1 MNLTT
6 KTPRAPRKIKINKT
20 NSFLRGFTRKNFY
33 FKNKIVLL
41 FLVPLVSW
49 WLMGLGFAYAQTTT
63 IYVVPT
69 ATQVVVPSPT
79 EVVSKVPLEKAGD
92 QVLKDRPWL
101 TQLYSWNETYDLEKQ
116 QYQMNKAGAY
126 CIGNGKTFA
135 LVGLATPL
143 WSWSNIYGDSYQEPD
158 LGSLHMSVTRAG
170 LDAWT
175 PVQKIGWVKRS
186 GVVSVHAEGKGLVVE
201 SYDFAPVTSED
212 DHWDNPAALVRLV
225 HIINTS
231 DQRENDLDIAFKI
244 QSSWNVKIDT
254 RQVGNDLVIDQK
266 ATRAKKRTIWRLG
279 SFENKNIRIWDDGLH
294 YSVPSLKPGHE
305 TWAAFFLT
313 SARSGKEND
322 DLTAD
327 IRSQGALPLLDK
339 TFAYYQDWFAK
350 GTVFS
355 GDPKIADLFDIEST
369 IFKCQ
374 QSKTGGFSPL
384 IGYSYT
390 WIRDNN
396 GPIRWF
402 LKTGHPAE
410 AKRAMDFFYGV
421 GATMGSLPNSI
432 RVDFPLDF
440 HLKDPSTMHVEH
452 AETPN
457 WIVLQYWW
465 YYLSTG
471 DIDFVKSRWQ
481 YLKRCVVG
489 QVNVNDQ
496 YFFHRDETYLWCLE
510 SRCFDETPFPNYDL
524 STYAFSTD
532 SSFDLVSA
540 ADHLAYMG
548 KFMEMDKDVSE
559 LQQLADRV
567 RAKAEKV
574 YWNDKDG
581 YWAPAQSLLGPLYN
595 APFANILLNPL
606 WCGYARNDL
615 DPLGATPDTFQKSI
629 TAFKSA
635 YPWLGK
641 KDGFWKTTPTMSFF
655 VGMNPGQMLY
665 DFCKARLPWA
675 GKAYNAVLKTVTPS
689 GEFAE
694 MYDGDNHPWNPPI
707 WGVGASGRVRPWEGG
722 LDTESVLE
730 YLIGFAPDAGNN
742 NVVFAPHMPLDRT
755 RITAQRL
762 AVGQAL
768 ISIDMKRDSPKEWS
782 CVFHL
787 DKGQPLNVIVDFW
800 ADHNLFS
807 NIEAVGSVTWDK
819 TIMDGQQR
827 NSRCHFLLDE
837 SKDITFV
844 MVEDS
849 SLPSDELE
857 PPQPQNFE
865 PEPYTTS
872 PGDVLL
878 LTSPT
883 GIFHRYKNTD
893 PIKFLTVGR
902 SELKT
907 LEKITKAV
915 SFLDMDMPIAPQDIA
930 EGLLDGQGNLKV
942 KLALLGRGVF
952 SSGKHH
958 FKPVSYWADRQIA
971 QAVQKFV
978 NEGGVFF
985 IGPSYPNREILPDW
999 LIAMTKGGWEE
1010 GTVSDKVVIANGSKF
1025 SAKQTQLDEV
1035 NVDDAGSE
1043 KNHAVTFDGAT
1054 LEEKQKIPEGNSPDH
1069 LIEDNGRGFK
1079 GYYQF
1084 TLKTMPGFNHR
1095 LWVRVNTGHNMTGMA
1110 LQVQVGDKWI
1120 QLGIRTQNDE
1130 TTRHFESIYFE
1141 MPSKYITS
1149 NQTVFQ
1155 LISKYGDEVNAY
1167 HLWIY
1172 KSDPQQGETLPEI
1185 LGLNNAQDLGT
1196 VGHGLIPKS
1205 TEWMIPLTLSQHPDQ
1220 AAIMVLKVGKGY
1232 LIRSELN
1239 IEDSTTILKSFL
1251 GEPALSTSE

>member
-1 MNLTT
+1 MKFYLLT
-6 KTPRAPRKIKINKT
+6 RILILA
-20 NSFLRGFTRKNFY
+20 L
-33 FKNKIVLL
+33 
-41 FLVPLVSW
+41 W
-49 WLMGLGFAYAQTTT
+49 GLPWVANADITS
-63 IYVVPT
+63 IYIVPT
-69 ATQVVVPSPT
+69 PT
-79 EVVSKVPLEKAGD
+79 SAVTPLPTAVSVKASLEKAGD
-92 QVLKDRPWL
+92 QILKDRPWL
-101 TQLYSWNETYDLEKQ
+101 TQLYSWNETYNLEKQ
-116 QYQMNKAGAY
+116 QYQMNQAGAY
-126 CIGNGKTFA
+126 CVGNGKTFA

-158 LGSLHMSVTRAG
+158 LGSLKMSVTRAG

-175 PVQKIGWVKRS
+175 PLQKIGWVKRS
-186 GVVSVHAEGKGLVVE
+186 GVVSVHAEGTGLVVE
-201 SYDFAPVTSED
+201 SYDFAPVTSQG
-212 DHWDNPAALVRLV
+212 DHWDNPAVLVRLV
-225 HIINTS
+225 HIINTG
-231 DQRENDLDIAFKI
+231 DHREGDLDIAFKI
-244 QSSWNVKIDT
+244 QSSWNIKINP

-266 ATRAKKRTIWRLG
+266 PTRAKKRTIWRLG
-279 SFENKNIRIWDDGLH
+279 SFEKKGIRIWDDGIH
-294 YSVPSLKPGHE
+294 YSVPSLKPGQE

-313 SARSGKEND
+313 SARSGKDNENVTTEIGSMGG
-322 DLTAD
+322 LA
-327 IRSQGALPLLDK
+327 LLDK
-339 TFAYYQDWFAK
+339 TKDYYQDWFAR

-355 GDPKIADLFDIEST
+355 GDAKIADLFDIEST

-374 QSKTGGFSPL
+374 QSRTGGFSPL

-481 YLKRCVVG
+481 FLKRCVVG

-548 KFMEMDKDVSE
+548 KFMEMDKDVNE

-574 YWNDKDG
+574 YWNDKAG

-615 DPLGATPDTFQKSI
+615 DPLGVTPDTLQKSI

-665 DFCKARLPWA
+665 DFCKARLGWT
-675 GKAYNAVLKTVTPS
+675 GKAYEAVLKTVTPS

-707 WGVGASGRVRPWEGG
+707 WGVGASGRVRRWEGG
-722 LDTESVLE
+722 LDTESLLE

-742 NVVFAPHMPLDRT
+742 KVVFSPHMPLDRT
-755 RITAQRL
+755 RISAQRL
-762 AVGQAL
+762 TVGQAL
-768 ISIDMKRDSPKEWS
+768 ISCDMKRNSPKEWS
-782 CVFHL
+782 CTFRL
-787 DKGQPLNVIVDFW
+787 DKGQPLNVMVDFW
-800 ADHNLFS
+800 ADHNLLS
-807 NIEAVGSVTWDK
+807 AVESVGKVEWDK
-819 TIMDGQQR
+819 TVADGQQR
-827 NSRCHFLLDE
+827 NSLCHFTLDGT
-837 SKDITFV
+837 KDVTFV
-844 MVEDS
+844 VVEYS
-849 SLPSDELE
+849 SLPSDELQPPE
-857 PPQPQNFE
+857 PQKFE
-865 PEPYTTS
+865 PEPYGTA
-872 PGDVLL
+872 PADVLL

-883 GIFHRYKNTD
+883 GVFHKYKYTKPD
-893 PIKFLTVGR
+893 KFLTVGR

-907 LEKITKAV
+907 VEKITKSV
-915 SFLDMDMPIAPQDIA
+915 SFLDMDMPIAPRDIA
-930 EGLLDGQGNLKV
+930 AGLLDDQGNLKV

-958 FKPVSYWADRQIA
+958 FKPASYWAETQIS

-978 NEGGVFF
+978 NEGGIFF
-985 IGPSYPNREILPDW
+985 IGPSYPNREILHDW

-1010 GTVSDKVVIANGSKF
+1010 GTVSDKAVIANISK
-1025 SAKQTQLDEV
+1025 SSIKQKLTDEL
-1035 NVDDAGSE
+1035 NVDNLGSE
-1043 KNHAVTFDGAT
+1043 KDHSVTFDGAT
-1054 LEEKQKIPEGNSPDH
+1054 FEETQKLPEGNSPDR

-1084 TLKTMPGFNHR
+1084 TLKTMAGFKHR
-1095 LWVRVNTGHNMTGMA
+1095 LWIRVNTGHNMTGMA
-1110 LQVQVGDKWI
+1110 LQVQVGDKWV

-1130 TTRHFESIYFE
+1130 TTRHFESLYFE
-1141 MPSKYITS
+1141 VPSKYIT
-1149 NQTVFQ
+1149 
-1155 LISKYGDEVNAY
+1155 
-1167 HLWIY
+1167 
-1172 KSDPQQGETLPEI
+1172 
-1185 LGLNNAQDLGT
+1185 GLSL
-1196 VGHGLIPKS
+1196 
-1205 TEWMIPLTLSQHPDQ
+1205 
-1220 AAIMVLKVGKGY
+1220 
-1232 LIRSELN
+1232 
-1239 IEDSTTILKSFL
+1239 
-1251 GEPALSTSE
+1251 